1 MHAKI
6 RLTLYIMVG
15 IGLTGP
21 GLAAAPTSPT
31 SLVPQHVASSHR
43 SFARAERRPRFR
55 PARGAAAQDAAR
67 LGALVG
73 KQCHGKADM
82 PRNDHETVVLCS
94 NGKTFVVEKATPS
107 TAATPAIECSLAG
120 TGPEPP
126 CFDQ

>member
-1 MHAKI
+1 M
-6 RLTLYIMVG
+6 LG
-15 IGLTGP
+15 IGLGGP
-21 GLAAAPTSPT
+21 GLAAAPNSPPPHP
-31 SLVPQHVASSHR
+31 PQHVGSSHR
-43 SFARAERRPRFR
+43 SATRAERRPRFR

-73 KQCHGKADM
+73 MQCHGKADM

-94 NGKTFVVEKATPS
+94 NGKTFVVQRAATS
-107 TAATPAIECSLAG
+107 TAAIPATECSLAG